1 MRERTV
7 LITGAGGFTGRH
19 ACRHFAAHGY
29 SVAAAVRRED
39 GEPIEG
45 RLHICDLTDKAA
57 VKRLVEET
65 KPRFVLHLAGRN
77 AVADSWKDPLGCME
91 ANLLSTLYLLEA
103 LRGLEHCR
111 LLVAGSMLGFD
122 LADSPQPLHPYSLAK
137 TMQVLIAQAWSFLYS
152 QEVLVAK
159 PSNLIGPGRSNGIC
173 GLLAGRIARWEK
185 GTDTSVFR
193 LSSWHEKRD
202 YLDVRDA
209 AAAYRVI
216 LESGQ
221 SGAVYPVCSG
231 AMRSLGDLVETY
243 RGLTPFVLPVEVGN
257 TPPLPPPLPM
267 DASLTR
273 SLGWS
278 PAIPFTQ
285 SLSDALDFCREDL
298 NRQSC
303 PPQQT

>member
-1 MRERTV
+1 MKDSTV

-39 GEPIEG
+39 GVPPEG
-45 RLHICDLTDKAA
+45 RLYVCDLTDKAE

-65 KPRFVLHLAGRN
+65 QPRFVLHLAGRN
-77 AVADSWKDPLGCME
+77 AVADSWKDPLGCLE

-103 LRGLEHCR
+103 LRGRENCR

-122 LADSPQPLHPYSLAK
+122 LSDSPQPLHPYSLAK
-137 TMQVLIAQAWSFLYS
+137 TMQVLTAQAWSFLYS

-159 PSNLIGPGRSNGIC
+159 PSNLIGPGYSNGIC
-173 GLLAGRIARWEK
+173 GLLASRIARWEK
-185 GTDTSVFR
+185 GTDASHFR

-209 AAAYRVI
+209 VSAYRAI

-231 AMRSLGDLVETY
+231 TMRSLGDLVVTY
-243 RGLTPFVLPVEVGN
+243 QQLTPLTLPIEIGQN
-257 TPPLPPPLPM
+257 PPLPPPLPM
-267 DASLTR
+267 DTTVTQ
-273 SLGWS
+273 SLGWL
-278 PAIPFTQ
+278 PAIPFGQ
-285 SLSDALDFCREDL
+285 SLSDALDFYRGAL
-298 NRQSC
+298 
-303 PPQQT
+303 T

>member
-1 MRERTV
+1 MKESTV

-19 ACRHFAAHGY
+19 ACRYFAALGY

-39 GEPIEG
+39 GEPPEG
-45 RLHICDLTDKAA
+45 RLYVCDLTDKAE

-77 AVADSWKDPLGCME
+77 AVGDSWKDPLGCME

-103 LRGLEHCR
+103 LRGLANCR

-122 LADSPQPLHPYSLAK
+122 LSDSPQPLHPYSLAK

-152 QEVLVAK
+152 QEVLIAK

-173 GLLAGRIARWEK
+173 GLLAARIARWEN
-185 GTDTSVFR
+185 GTDASVFR
-193 LSSWHEKRD
+193 LSSWHEERD

-209 AAAYRVI
+209 VAAYRII
-216 LESGQ
+216 LETGQ
-221 SGAVYPVCSG
+221 SGTVYPVCSG
-231 AMRSLGDLVETY
+231 SMRSLGDLVATY
-243 RGLTPFVLPVEVGN
+243 RGLTPLTLPIEVGE
-257 TPPLPPPLPM
+257 TAPLPPPLPM
-267 DASLTR
+267 DAAVTQ

-278 PAIPFTQ
+278 PSIPFAQ
-285 SLSDALDFCREDL
+285 SLSDALDFYRGAL
-298 NRQSC
+298 
-303 PPQQT
+303 T

>member
-1 MRERTV
+1 MKERTV

-103 LRGLEHCR
+103 LRGLEYCR

-173 GLLAGRIARWEK
+173 GLLAARIARWEK
-185 GTDTSVFR
+185 GTDTSSFC

-209 AAAYRVI
+209 VAAYRVI

-243 RGLTPFVLPVEVGN
+243 RGLTPLTLPIEVGN

-267 DASLTR
+267 DASLTGR
-273 SLGWS
+273 LGWS

-298 NRQSC
+298 TRQSC